1 MAYAIAILSPLF
13 IALLTP
19 FFGGSAQSGGSAP
32 TPTPPVE
39 LRKRPEAELNGAIDQ
54 NADKY
59 KLLFPTGYEDQFLY
73 TNPPRNRKERKLRE
87 WLRDRDYRRREDA
100 YKDSFLGQ
108 LNQAG
113 EQGYRLVSTTYEMAI
128 ARLDGVQYEYTT
140 FDTGGTVFGEG
151 GFIEKYD
158 ELSKQGFSLADH
170 PVDYSKYETSV
181 PYESQNTLTVWYEL
195 DRFFLERVKGT
206 STPAKYEFAQYIP
219 PNRWAG
225 GPKGDATLTAK
236 VNDHIAAGF
245 SPTHIIYNNGI
256 MLQPITY
263 RSGPFCEKPE
273 ALVITGGDRWLRKK
287 INELAQ
293 QGFRL
298 AFYHEWAA
306 VMYRKRGVTTPVSY
320 VWLDVREE
328 RKGKKILEAELARLG
343 SSGAIYKTTVAVE
356 AEEKGDKL
364 ILVFEQPSSPGGER
378 REYKTLGFQLSQVEN
393 APMKRLDVDLTPESK
408 ENLKTLNR
416 LVKEG
421 FEVCVMF
428 DLGYTKAPNCGVLLE
443 RRIAVR

>member
-1 MAYAIAILSPLF
+1 MACAIAILSPLF

-32 TPTPPVE
+32 TPTPAVE
-39 LRKRPEAELNGAIDQ
+39 FTKRPEAELNGAINQ

-73 TNPPRNRKERKLRE
+73 TDPPRNRKERKQRE
-87 WLRDRDYRRREDA
+87 WLRDRDARRRKEA
-100 YKDSFLGQ
+100 YQNSFLEQ

-113 EQGYRLVSTTYEMAI
+113 ERGYRLVSTTYEMAI
-128 ARLDGVQYEYTT
+128 ARLDGVQYEYAT
-140 FDTGGTVFGEG
+140 FDTNGTVFGEG
-151 GFIEKYD
+151 GFTEKYD
-158 ELSKQGFSLADH
+158 ELSKEGFSLADH
-170 PVDYSKYETSV
+170 LIDYSKYETSV
-181 PYESQNTLTVWYEL
+181 PYESQTTVTLWYEL

-206 STPAKYEFAQYIP
+206 SIPAKYEFAQYIP
-219 PNRWAG
+219 PDRWAG
-225 GPKGDATLTAK
+225 IPKGDATLTAK

-245 SPTHIIYNNGI
+245 SPTHIIYDNGI
-256 MLQPITY
+256 MLQPIAY
-263 RSGPFCEKPE
+263 RGGPFSEKPE
-273 ALVITGGDRWLRKK
+273 ALVITGGNRWLRKK
-287 INELAQ
+287 VNELAQ

-298 AFYHEWAA
+298 ALYYDSAA

-320 VWLDVREE
+320 VWLDVRKET
-328 RKGKKILEAELARLG
+328 KGEKILEAELARLG
-343 SSGAIYKTTVAVE
+343 NGGAIYRTTVAVE
-356 AEEKGDKL
+356 ADENGDKL
-364 ILVFEQPSSPGGER
+364 ILVFEQPSSPDGER

-428 DLGYTKAPNCGVLLE
+428 DLGYTKAPNCGILLE